1 MARKR
6 IEWTPEQISRALTL
20 RFAGQTYD
28 AIARDMGTSTSSVYR
43 LFQERDENEDPEHLT
58 PHEESLVAS
67 GIYQGRTP
75 EDIALEIG
83 KNARVVVE
91 CYKTLLKLCPG
102 MEGGL
107 EEGPDIPSLQD
118 RLKGRY
124 GMISTK
130 APSSNLRDGNPEQ
143 SPKLYSVV
151 PWDDTGSILPL
162 SSLATICLPGREGH
176 RYFLGVDPGLK
187 GGIALLDD
195 QLRAVWLSRM
205 PTSSNGHDLDIHA
218 LASIISNLVLGYR
231 IQLTLLEDPIAMP
244 HQNVVSTLKTG
255 EVHGITRTILELS
268 GQGYVQVEAKEWQ
281 KAMLPEGTKAA
292 PPVRPHRS
300 RSLRIWLGHMH

>member
-107 EEGPDIPSLQD
+107 EEGARYTFTPRQTQGEVWDDIYKSAFFEFKGWESGAVTKAVFRSPV
-118 RLKGRY
+118 GRY
-124 GMISTK
+124 RVDFT
-130 APSSNLRDGNPEQ
+130 PQ
-143 SPKLYSVV
+143 Q
-151 PWDDTGSILPL
+151 
-162 SSLATICLPGREGH
+162 
-176 RYFLGVDPGLK
+176 LGDY
-187 GGIALLDD
+187 LL
-195 QLRAVWLSRM
+195 
-205 PTSSNGHDLDIHA
+205 T
-218 LASIISNLVLGYR
+218 R
-231 IQLTLLEDPIAMP
+231 I
-244 HQNVVSTLKTG
+244 
-255 EVHGITRTILELS
+255 
-268 GQGYVQVEAKEWQ
+268 
-281 KAMLPEGTKAA
+281 
-292 PPVRPHRS
+292 
-300 RSLRIWLGHMH
+300 